1 MDNLYLLTGNG
12 YMIKKNLDEI
22 KASLNI
28 EYEELNLV
36 VFREMPA
43 VSEVIDACSS
53 VPFMSDKRLI
63 VLKDTRLLSGKG
75 SKEEGKKLAD
85 YLENLPETSVLVMC
99 YEGGPDK
106 RRTLYKRAAKFG
118 KVISNDDPK
127 APVCVS
133 FAMDKSKKAGAVLKR
148 QQASLLVEIAGCD
161 YYVIENE
168 VDKLAV
174 YAKGR
179 QITDDDIKQCVS
191 RTLEYSSFE
200 LHRLFIEKRTAEA
213 VKLLNEILSEESPEA
228 LIGLLAYNFREM
240 YKVRSMMDL
249 GYSANRIAGVL
260 KSRDFIVGKRMKEC
274 KGFSS
279 KEIRKAI
286 SMLGETDYQ
295 KKSGRGDSDLMLPRT
310 LFEIYKL

>member
-1 MDNLYLLTGNG
+1 MYNLYLLAGNG

-28 EYEELNLV
+28 EYEELNFV
-36 VFREMPA
+36 VFRDMPA
-43 VSEVIDACSS
+43 VGEVVDACSS
-53 VPFMSDKRLI
+53 VPFMSEKRLV

-75 SKEEGKKLAD
+75 SKEDGKELAD
-85 YLENLPETSVLVMC
+85 YLERLPETSVLIMC
-99 YEGGPDK
+99 YEGEPDK
-106 RRTLYKRAAKFG
+106 RRALYKRATKLG
-118 KVISNDDPK
+118 KVISNAEPK
-127 APVCVS
+127 APACVS
-133 FAMDKSKKAGAVLKR
+133 FAMEKAKKAGAVMKK
-148 QQASLLVEIAGCD
+148 QQAELIVEIAGCD

-179 QITDDDIKQCVS
+179 QITEEDIKRCVS

-200 LHRLFIEKRTAEA
+200 LHRLFIQKRTAEA
-213 VKLLNEILSEESPEA
+213 VSLLNEILSEESPEA
-228 LIGLLAYNFREM
+228 LVGLLAYNFREM
-240 YKVRSMMDL
+240 YKVRSMMDI

-260 KSRDFIVGKRMKEC
+260 KSSDFIVSKRMSEC
-274 KGFSS
+274 RGFTS

-286 SMLGETDYQ
+286 GMLSETDYQ